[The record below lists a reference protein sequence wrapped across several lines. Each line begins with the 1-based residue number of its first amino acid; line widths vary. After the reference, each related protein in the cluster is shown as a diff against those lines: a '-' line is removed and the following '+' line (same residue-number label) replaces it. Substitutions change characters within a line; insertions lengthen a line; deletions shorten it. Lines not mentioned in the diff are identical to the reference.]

1 MPYKKLKSY
10 RYTEAE
16 LREIWSETYCEKVIV
31 TFDNIVVKFYSGMF
45 DHCFFESDDRLKK
58 DKSLLSFNRLEKI
71 YWIKEALEDPD
82 AILKK
87 GWISKLK
94 SYDNNRRVT
103 IVKGNYI
110 VVIQI
115 YAANKARF
123 ITAYE
128 VNDNKN
134 LELILNSPD
143 WT

>member
-10 RYTEAE
+10 QYTEAE

-31 TFDNIVVKFYSGMF
+31 TFDKIVVKFYSEMF

-82 AILKK
+82 AILKQ

-115 YAANKARF
+115 YADKKARF